1 MCCVND
7 EEKLQIFVQIWI
19 VVGLKGS
26 TAVGIWAAV
35 PGVTEEEVGDA
46 SKAVAAVSIDLI
58 QPTHT
63 NEHNRNFR
71 IIYLYKGIIGRA
83 VAKGSICMNFSFDQ
97 TRSASEITED
107 PYL

>member
-63 NEHNRNFR
+63 NEHNRNF
-71 IIYLYKGIIGRA
+71 GWA